1 MARWAFWLRWMVQ
14 LDVED
19 KELRD
24 YEKEQKNLSIVND
37 YAY

>member
-14 LDVED
+14 QDVED

-24 YEKEQKNLSIVND
+24 YEKQQKNLSIVND